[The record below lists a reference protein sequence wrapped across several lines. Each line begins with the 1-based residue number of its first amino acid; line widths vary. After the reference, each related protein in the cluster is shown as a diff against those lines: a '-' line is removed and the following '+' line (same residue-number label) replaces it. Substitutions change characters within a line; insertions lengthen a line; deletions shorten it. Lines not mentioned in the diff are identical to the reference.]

1 MQTVSTLRVAFELLS
16 LFSERY
22 VLQFLVASVLYYSNA
37 EHVYSNTNVLSICV
51 CVGGK
56 VTQGL
61 IDLLDSSLRSTSLFN
76 HISALTT
83 EDHN

>member
-51 CVGGK
+51 CVGE
-56 VTQGL
+56 
-61 IDLLDSSLRSTSLFN
+61 R
-76 HISALTT
+76 
-83 EDHN
+83 